1 MILQPD
7 LAYALQI
14 CIFLMM
20 NANVSIPW
28 LILYIYI
35 YIYIACSEECES
47 CNGPGRENCLTC
59 NIKGSY
65 YPLST
70 NLTECLFLC
79 QFPSPLFLRNDECLP
94 CHPNCLACFGE
105 EKTECNQC
113 KPPYYLGNNADC
125 IYTDCSHYPNTFPTT
140 TLGELLCEHCLS
152 VCDGCLD
159 YPNYC
164 LDCASGFYMLIETHS
179 CLIYCPTKYYSYE
192 SISTCQGTFILYI
205 YIYIACPEHCL
216 VCERINF
223 TNPYNISPDNFM
235 CRECEGNY
243 FLNTAKLCVQSGE
256 CGIKYYPEFTTRTCN
271 LCNQA
276 CLGCTCSTN
285 QCCLECQSNS
295 YLTEIGSCELII
307 CPIDEYLDENKKCQS
322 NIYENYIYI
331 YIYI

>member
-1 MILQPD
+1 M
-7 LAYALQI
+7 
-14 CIFLMM
+14 F
-20 NANVSIPW
+20 NFTN
-28 LILYIYI
+28 LILFFINIIYLECHVHCNNCNGLTQFDCITCAEPRIYDSSTRSCICPTNMYILNDECECKYSLVNIIYIYI
-35 YIYIACSEECES
+35 YIYSMLRECES

-205 YIYIACPEHCL
+205 YIYI
-216 VCERINF
+216 
-223 TNPYNISPDNFM
+223 
-235 CRECEGNY
+235 
-243 FLNTAKLCVQSGE
+243 
-256 CGIKYYPEFTTRTCN
+256 
-271 LCNQA
+271 
-276 CLGCTCSTN
+276 
-285 QCCLECQSNS
+285 
-295 YLTEIGSCELII
+295 
-307 CPIDEYLDENKKCQS
+307 
-322 NIYENYIYI
+322 
-331 YIYI
+331 